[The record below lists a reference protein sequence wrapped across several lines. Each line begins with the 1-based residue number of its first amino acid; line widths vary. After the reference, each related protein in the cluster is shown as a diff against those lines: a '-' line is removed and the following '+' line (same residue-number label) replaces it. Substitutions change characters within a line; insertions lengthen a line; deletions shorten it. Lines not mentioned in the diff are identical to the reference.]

1 MLLIDGDIYCYRV
14 ACACESDAQVSFN
27 DGFRHAKRAFDSL
40 LSDTLLAYPDHEYIV
55 YITGGNNFR
64 HDVAVTAP
72 YKGNRKGEKPLLL
85 QQVRDH
91 AVGYWDAV
99 VVEGEEADDAI
110 AIAASTAYLNDCPV
124 IVSIDKDFDQIAGLH
139 FNFVKGEEYFVT
151 SEFGLKHFYKQ
162 ILVGDSIDNII
173 GVDGIGMGGA
183 QDLIGGCKKE
193 TDMWDICED
202 QLGYDRALE
211 NARLLWLRRVA
222 GQLWMPP
229 RERPEGVRFYG
240 EPTSRTH

>member
-64 HDVAVTAP
+64 HDIAVTAP

-85 QQVRDH
+85 QEVRDH

-99 VVEGEEADDAI
+99 VVEGDTI
-110 AIAASTAYLNDCPV
+110 VRHYRAAS
-124 IVSIDKDFDQIAGLH
+124 
-139 FNFVKGEEYFVT
+139 
-151 SEFGLKHFYKQ
+151 
-162 ILVGDSIDNII
+162 DSI
-173 GVDGIGMGGA
+173 
-183 QDLIGGCKKE
+183 
-193 TDMWDICED
+193 
-202 QLGYDRALE
+202 
-211 NARLLWLRRVA
+211 
-222 GQLWMPP
+222 MPQP
-229 RERPEGVRFYG
+229 QTEVNLPA
-240 EPTSRTH
+240 T